1 MVEWG
6 KWGGKWGEFNITY
19 IIGRKKYP
27 LPTPPTLLVL
37 STHSQMPFIQYP
49 ISSQVETK
57 V

>member
-6 KWGGKWGEFNITY
+6 VMVEFNIRY

-27 LPTPPTLLVL
+27 LPAPPTLLVL

-49 ISSQVETK
+49 ISSQVKTK

>member
-1 MVEWG
+1 MV
-6 KWGGKWGEFNITY
+6 KWGEMVEFNIRY

-37 STHSQMPFIQYP
+37 STHSLMPFIQYP